1 MRLLRLSEYRTEPAV
16 RLSAEE
22 RDALRRVGGVTVEPT
37 PGTSDHYDVTP
48 ASRIGALTIG
58 SLAVEIRP
66 KVTID
71 RVLFL
76 LSYAIDP
83 ASCQATGFDFDQEES
98 LLEAIVPGFIRQVEA
113 AIRPGLLQGYR
124 TEEEALTTVRGRIR
138 IDDQVRKRYGVAPPV
153 EVRFDEF
160 TEDIEVNRLI
170 KAAVVQLH
178 ALRIRSTGVKQA
190 LRGLDFALAPISAVR
205 YEKVALPVITWTRL
219 NQRYRP
225 AVELAKLILRS
236 TSFEFRHGGVRSSG
250 FLVDMNQVFE
260 DFAVV
265 ALRES
270 LGLDAR
276 VFPQG
281 DGRLRLDEARS
292 VTLRPDISWW
302 VEGRCQFVGDLKYKQ
317 VAQAGVMHPDLYQL
331 LSYVVAADL
340 PAGMLIYAAGE
351 ADEAIHDVVHIGRRL
366 TVTSVDLSG
375 SPQEILAEMAAVG
388 EQIRTMQGVAFGA
401 GTAHVQAGA

>member
-16 RLSAEE
+16 QLSAGE
-22 RDALRRVGGVTVEPT
+22 RDGLRRVGGVTVEPT

-58 SLAVEIRP
+58 SLTVEIRP
-66 KVTID
+66 KVPID

-83 ASCQATGFDFDQEES
+83 ASWQATGFDFDQEDS
-98 LLEAIVPGFIRQVEA
+98 LLEAIVPGFIRQVQV

-124 TEEEALTTVRGRIR
+124 TEDEALTTVRGRIR

-170 KAAVVQLH
+170 KAAMIRLH
-178 ALRIRSTGVKQA
+178 TLRIRSRGVKQA
-190 LRGLDFALAPISAVR
+190 LRGLDFALAPISAVE
-205 YEKVALPVITWTRL
+205 YDKAAFPVITWSRL
-219 NQRYRP
+219 NQRYRTT
-225 AVELAKLILRS
+225 VELAKLILRS
-236 TSFEFRHGGVRSSG
+236 TSYEFRHGGVRSSG

-265 ALRES
+265 ALRET
-270 LGLDAR
+270 LGLDVRA
-276 VFPQG
+276 FPQG
-281 DGRLRLDEARS
+281 DGRLRLDEAGS
-292 VTLRPDISWW
+292 LTLRPDISWW
-302 VEGRCQFVGDLKYKQ
+302 VEGGCQFVGDLKYKRVGQ
-317 VAQAGVMHPDLYQL
+317 SGVVHSDLYQL

-351 ADEAIHDVVHIGRRL
+351 ADEAVHDVVHLGRRL

-375 SPQEILAEMAAVG
+375 SPPEILAEIAAVG
-388 EQIRTMQGVAFGA
+388 EQICAMRAVSLRAPSGGA
-401 GTAHVQAGA
+401 QVGA